1 MPISNNHCVLTKTR
15 AKLGKL
21 FDPVALLFLSL
32 LAPLSFAAENA
43 EIERAVEALLA
54 KMTLAEKVGQMNL
67 YNGFWNATGPAPD
80 AGTDQTKYEDLRKGW
95 VGALLNVRGRD
106 EVLALQ
112 KVAVEQTRLGIPL
125 MFGLDVLHGYQT
137 LFPIPLAEAS
147 SWDLEAI
154 ERSARIAAVEATAHG
169 INWTFAPMVDV
180 SEDPRWGR
188 VAEGA
193 GEDPY
198 LGAEIARARVR
209 GFQGQDLA
217 AADTLAACAKHLA
230 GYGFAEAGRDY
241 NRVDVSRYTLYN
253 TILPPFRAAVDA
265 GARTL
270 MNAFNSLNGT
280 PATASEFLQR
290 DLLKRQWGFS
300 GFVVS
305 DWTSIQELIQHGVA
319 SHRTDAAALA
329 LKAGS
334 DMDME
339 SAIYI
344 NELAALVERGTID
357 EAQIDD
363 AVRRILRV
371 KFELGLFDDPYRYTK
386 RADQP
391 PAQEHA
397 AAARDMARK
406 SMVLLKN
413 SNDLLPLNKNRSG
426 IAVIGPLA
434 ADQSSPLGTAR
445 AAATD
450 GSAVS
455 LLEGLKQHGVAY
467 TYERG
472 VDFNIGAAA
481 FSDPLVFELEDRS
494 AIEQARALAK
504 RSEVVLLMLGEH
516 GYQSGEGRSRTQLG
530 LPGLQQELL
539 EAVYSV
545 NQNVVLLVA
554 SGRPLNLTWADAHV
568 PAIVQ
573 TWHLGSQSG
582 HAIAELLFGEF
593 NPSGKLPM
601 SFPRSVGQL
610 PLSYRAASTGRP
622 EPLATVFWS
631 HYSDQ
636 ANDPLYPFGHGLSY
650 TTFGYSQLSLTAVAP
665 SSIRVKVTVTNT
677 GKRAGAEV
685 IQVYV
690 RDKVSRLVRPTKEL
704 KAFAKRFLTPGE
716 KAELT
721 FELTQKALGFYDA
734 DGAFIFEPGEFEIMV
749 GGSSAIALTKSIEL

>member
-1 MPISNNHCVLTKTR
+1 MPIFTNFCVLPKTQ
-15 AKLGKL
+15 ATFGKL
-21 FDPVALLFLSL
+21 FDSAALLFLSL
-32 LAPLSFAAENA
+32 LTPLSFASDNA
-43 EIERAVEALLA
+43 EIERAVDALLS

-67 YNGFWNATGPAPD
+67 YNGFWDATGPAPD
-80 AGTDQTKYEDLRKGW
+80 SGNDQIKYEHLRKGW

-106 EVLALQ
+106 RVLALQ

-217 AADTLAACAKHLA
+217 ASDTLAACAKHLA

-290 DLLKRQWGFS
+290 DLLKRQWGFT

-319 SHRTDAAALA
+319 SNRTDAAALA
-329 LKAGS
+329 VNAGS

-344 NELAALVERGTID
+344 NELAALVERGEID

-363 AVRRILRV
+363 AVRRVLRV

-386 RADQP
+386 RPAEP
-391 PAQEHA
+391 PPQEHA

-413 SNDLLPLNKNRSG
+413 SNNLLPLDKNRSG

-445 AAATD
+445 AAAID

-455 LLEGLKQHGVAY
+455 LLEGLKQHGVTY

-472 VDFNIGAAA
+472 VDFNIGVSA

-504 RSEVVLLMLGEH
+504 RSEVVVLMLGEH
-516 GYQSGEGRSRTQLG
+516 GYQSGEGRSRTQLD

-545 NQNVVLLVA
+545 NQNIVLLLA
-554 SGRPLNLTWADAHV
+554 SGRPLNLTWADAHI

-582 HAIAELLFGEF
+582 HAIADLLFGAF

-601 SFPRSVGQL
+601 SFPRSVGQI
-610 PLSYRAASTGRP
+610 PLSYRAVSTGRP
-622 EPLATVFWS
+622 DPLTTVFWS

-650 TTFGYSQLSLTAVAP
+650 TTFGYSQLSLTAVPP

-677 GKRAGAEV
+677 GNRAGAEV

-690 RDKVSRLVRPTKEL
+690 RDKVSRLVRPVKEL
-704 KAFAKRFLTPGE
+704 KAFTKRFLTPGE

-721 FELTQKALGFYDA
+721 FELTREALGFYDA
-734 DGAFIFEPGEFEIMV
+734 EGAFIFEPGEFEIMV